1 MKSEIYNNIIVAL
14 CVCLA
19 FVISL
24 YVSVAFFGLDVAEA
38 TPITVNITVTS
49 TIMLSAGLIG
59 MILTLLSLRMKMPY
73 IPFFLGTASVGI
85 FLIGWL
91 VTANV
96 ATLAQIFSF
105 IKKLLFLP

>member
-24 YVSVAFFGLDVAEA
+24 YVSVAFLGLDVADA
-38 TPITVNITVTS
+38 VPITVNITATT
-49 TIMLSAGLIG
+49 TIMLSTGFIG
-59 MILTLLSLRMKMPY
+59 MIFTLLALKMKIPY
-73 IPFFLGTASVGI
+73 VPFFLGTASVGI
-85 FLIGWL
+85 FLTGWL
-91 VTANV
+91 ITANV
-96 ATLAQIFSF
+96 ATLVQIFGF